1 MNKKIAVFPGSFDPF
16 TLGHCSIIWRAL
28 PIFDKIIVSIGINNE
43 KKTFFPL
50 QKRTDWIE
58 TIFCDEEKIK
68 VDSFE
73 TLTVDYCNKVGA
85 KYLLRGLRTATDFE
99 YERQI
104 GQINRTLNQHIE
116 TVYFLTLPE
125 HTHISS
131 TIVREIIKYKKD
143 VSKFVPKEIAQDILK
158 TY

>member
-1 MNKKIAVFPGSFDPF
+1 MTINIAVFPGSFDPF
-16 TLGHCSIIWRAL
+16 TLGHFSVIKRAL
-28 PIFDKIIVSIGINNE
+28 PIFDQIIISIGINNE

-50 QKRTDWIE
+50 DQRIKWIE
-58 TIFCDEEKIK
+58 KIFSDEKKIV
-68 VDSFE
+68 VDSFKS
-73 TLTVDYCNKVGA
+73 LTVDYCSEIGA

-104 GQINRTLNQHIE
+104 GQINRTLNQEIE

-131 TIVREIIKYKKD
+131 TIVREIIKYKRD
-143 VSKFVPKEIAQDILK
+143 VSEFVPKEIAQDILK